1 MITAP
6 ATAEQKENVR
16 PDDPIERAMQA
27 FSLAGYGYGDTI
39 RTEWF
44 AGQFDLAKPVTAADL
59 DRYRM
64 LYAQYLGRLKQRLL
78 IEKHIALRTKPGV
91 GQEIVRPAEQT
102 AWAMEDARSVITS
115 EIEKARDRVS
125 NINLEQL
132 SEGEKAENRDAIAK
146 LSFFRQNRLKEI

>member
-1 MITAP
+1 MNKT
-6 ATAEQKENVR
+6 
-16 PDDPIERAMQA
+16 
-27 FSLAGYGYGDTI
+27 LAAAVIIIAALPLVGC
-39 RTEWF
+39 
-44 AGQFDLAKPVTAADL
+44 AGPK
-59 DRYRM
+59 
-64 LYAQYLGRLKQRLL
+64 
-78 IEKHIALRTKPGV
+78 IIALRTKPGV

-132 SEGEKAENRDAIAK
+132 SDGEKAENRDAIAK